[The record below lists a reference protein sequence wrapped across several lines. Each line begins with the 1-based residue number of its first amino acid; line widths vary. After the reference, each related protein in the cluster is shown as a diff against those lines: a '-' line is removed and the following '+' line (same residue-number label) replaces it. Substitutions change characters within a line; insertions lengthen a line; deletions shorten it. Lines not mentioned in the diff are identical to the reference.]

1 LYHLS
6 ILLVV
11 EWILRHRLS
20 FLSHQELPERLLLT
34 YKPEE
39 AEKAPEPVPTVE
51 EKPQVVEEPAPVPSS
66 SEIVSSPPKPEI
78 ADTGDLL
85 VSREEIQKVN
95 MTSMFFNLNI
105 IFSHRG

>member
-39 AEKAPEPVPTVE
+39 AEKAPEPVQIVE
-51 EKPQVVEEPAPVPSS
+51 EKEKPQSVEEPAPVPSS
-66 SEIVSSPPKPEI
+66 SEFVSPPPKPEI
-78 ADTGDLL
+78 AYTVDLL
-85 VSREEIQKVN
+85 VSREKFRN
-95 MTSMFFNLNI
+95 
-105 IFSHRG
+105 

>member
-34 YKPEE
+34 YKTEE
-39 AEKAPEPVPTVE
+39 AEKGPEPVQIVE
-51 EKPQVVEEPAPVPSS
+51 EKEKPQSVEEPREKKLLAVLALPLLAKS
-66 SEIVSSPPKPEI
+66 VSLHVICLLECWYSI
-78 ADTGDLL
+78 AWIYC
-85 VSREEIQKVN
+85 RI
-95 MTSMFFNLNI
+95 
-105 IFSHRG
+105 

>member
-1 LYHLS
+1 MLLLLLLS

-39 AEKAPEPVPTVE
+39 AEKAPEPVQIVE
-51 EKPQVVEEPAPVPSS
+51 EKEKPQSVEEPAPVPSS
-66 SEIVSSPPKPEI
+66 SEFVSPPPKPEI
-78 ADTGDLL
+78 AYTVDLL
-85 VSREEIQKVN
+85 VSREKFRN
-95 MTSMFFNLNI
+95 
-105 IFSHRG
+105 

>member
-1 LYHLS
+1 MYHLS

-39 AEKAPEPVPTVE
+39 AEKAPEPVQIVE
-51 EKPQVVEEPAPVPSS
+51 EKEKPQSVEEPAPVPSS
-66 SEIVSSPPKPEI
+66 SEFVSPPPKPEI

-85 VSREEIQKVN
+85 VSREK
-95 MTSMFFNLNI
+95 F
-105 IFSHRG
+105 RK